1 MAGPVDLLPYGDRAC
16 LVTVD
21 DPAAVLAVHAALQ
34 RDPPDGLV
42 ELVPGARSV
51 LVVLSS
57 PRDLRAARDRLA
69 AIEPRGDDASG
80 DDAAGVGAAGDDGE
94 VVELEVAYAG
104 DDLDAVATHAGV
116 SVEEVVAR
124 HTAPVYR
131 SAFCGFAPGFAYLV
145 GLDPSLHVPRRD
157 TPRTRVPA
165 GTVAI
170 AGEHTAVYPV
180 TSPGGW
186 SLLGRT
192 DATVWDLDAD
202 PPALLTPGTAV
213 RFVAV
218 RA

>member
-1 MAGPVDLLPYGDRAC
+1 MAGSVDLLPYGDRAC
-16 LVTVD
+16 L
-21 DPAAVLAVHAALQ
+21 LAVTDDREALGVHASLQ
-34 RDPPDGLV
+34 RDPPAGLV

-51 LVVLSS
+51 LVVLAS
-57 PRDLRAARDRLA
+57 PGDLRAARDQLA
-69 AIEPRGDDASG
+69 ATVPAETDPRDGDG
-80 DDAAGVGAAGDDGE
+80 D
-94 VVELEVAYAG
+94 VVEVAVSYDG
-104 DDLDAVATHAGV
+104 DDLADVADRVGV

-124 HTAPVYR
+124 HTAPTYR

-145 GLDPSLHVPRRD
+145 GLDRSLHVPRRD

-165 GTVAI
+165 GSVAI

-180 TSPGGW
+180 VSPGGW

-192 DATVWDLDAD
+192 DATVWDLAAD
-202 PPALLTPGTAV
+202 PPARLAPGTSV